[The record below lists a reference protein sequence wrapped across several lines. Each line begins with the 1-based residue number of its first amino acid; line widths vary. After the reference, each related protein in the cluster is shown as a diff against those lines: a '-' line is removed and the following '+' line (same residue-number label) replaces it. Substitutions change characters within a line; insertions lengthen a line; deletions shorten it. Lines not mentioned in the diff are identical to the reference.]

1 MACFADINV
10 SQGSVATYA
19 RCYEAF
25 NFHLTA
31 YLPKNLPV
39 NFLFKSVKIWQNYR
53 HESVVQLFGPPCICI
68 QNQNVVVEVILLV
81 SERRFYILQNFD
93 IYMFYLLIYI
103 KGLTVLAGTDSVK
116 TETGQF
122 LPRDAMHPRY

>member
-1 MACFADINV
+1 
-10 SQGSVATYA
+10 
-19 RCYEAF
+19 
-25 NFHLTA
+25 
-31 YLPKNLPV
+31 
-39 NFLFKSVKIWQNYR
+39 
-53 HESVVQLFGPPCICI
+53 VVQLFGPPCICI